1 MTLSTET
8 VAYNIIEMTG
18 LPMKHIVRN
27 ALFSLGLI
35 AIAQGASASGAAKVA
50 GDAKAGQAKAAV
62 CGACHGIDGNSAA
75 PNFPKLAGQGERY
88 LIKQI
93 HDIKAWDAETNP
105 AKKAS
110 TGRAVLEMTG
120 LLASVNDQDIAD
132 ISAYFASQNM
142 QLSGAKK
149 IEVQVNSG
157 LKVDAL
163 ELGAKTFRA
172 GNLANGV
179 PACTGCHAPDGKGN
193 AAAGF
198 PRLSG
203 QHPDYIEKQLTNF
216 RAGNRVNDGD
226 TSPMRTIADKLS
238 DAEIKAVANFIAGLN

>member
-1 MTLSTET
+1 
-8 VAYNIIEMTG
+8 
-18 LPMKHIVRN
+18 MKDLVKN

-35 AIAQGASASGAAKVA
+35 AFAQGVHASGTGKVV

-62 CGACHGIDGNSAA
+62 CGACHGADGNSAA

-88 LIKQI
+88 LLKQI
-93 HDIKAWDAETNP
+93 NDIKAWDTETNQ
-105 AKKAS
+105 AKKA
-110 TGRAVLEMTG
+110 TAGRAVLEMTG
-120 LLASVNDQDIAD
+120 LLTALSDQDIAD
-132 ISAYFASQNM
+132 IAAYFASQNT
-142 QLSGAKK
+142 QLSGSKK
-149 IEVQVNSG
+149 MEVQVNSG

-163 ELGAKTFRA
+163 ELGAKTYRA
-172 GNLANGV
+172 GNIANGL

-216 RAGNRVNDGD
+216 RLGNRVNDGD
-226 TSPMRTIADKLS
+226 TAPMRAIADKLS
-238 DAEIKAVANFIAGLN
+238 DAEIKALANFIAGLN

>member
-1 MTLSTET
+1 
-8 VAYNIIEMTG
+8 
-18 LPMKHIVRN
+18 MKYIVRN

-35 AIAQGASASGAAKVA
+35 AIAQGVQAAGDTKVV

-110 TGRAVLEMTG
+110 AGRVVVEMTG
-120 LLASVNDQDIAD
+120 LLAAVNDQDIAD
-132 ISAYFASQNM
+132 IAAYFSSQNT
-142 QLSGAKK
+142 QLAGSQKL
-149 IEVQVNSG
+149 EVQVNSG

-163 ELGAKTFRA
+163 ELGAKTYRA

-179 PACTGCHAPDGKGN
+179 PACTGCHAPDGTGN

-238 DAEIKAVANFIAGLN
+238 DAEIKAIANFIAGLN

>member
-1 MTLSTET
+1 
-8 VAYNIIEMTG
+8 
-18 LPMKHIVRN
+18 MKYLVKN
-27 ALFSLGLI
+27 ALFSLGLV
-35 AIAQGASASGAAKVA
+35 AIAQGVSASGAAKVV

-62 CGACHGIDGNSAA
+62 CGACHGVDGNSAA

-88 LIKQI
+88 IVKQL
-93 HDIKAWDAETNP
+93 HDIKAWDTETNP

-110 TGRAVLEMTG
+110 AGRVVLEMTG
-120 LLASVNDQDIAD
+120 ILTNLNDQDFAD
-132 ISAYFASQNM
+132 IAAYFASQNT

-149 IEVQVNSG
+149 EEVQVNSG

-163 ELGAKTFRA
+163 ELGAKVYRS
-172 GNLANGV
+172 GNAANGV
-179 PACTGCHAPDGKGN
+179 PACSACHAPDGKGN

-226 TSPMRTIADKLS
+226 TSPMRTIADKMS
-238 DAEIKAVANFIAGLN
+238 DAEIKAVANYIAGLN

>member
-1 MTLSTET
+1 LLTNT
-8 VAYNIIEMTG
+8 IELTG
-18 LPMKHIVRN
+18 LPMKYIVRN
-27 ALFSLGLI
+27 ALFSLGLV
-35 AIAQGASASGAAKVA
+35 AIAQGAYAAGSASVA

-88 LIKQI
+88 LLKQI
-93 HDIKAWDAETNP
+93 HDIKAWDTETNP
-105 AKKAS
+105 AKKPTA
-110 TGRAVLEMTG
+110 GRAVLEMTG
-120 LLASVNDQDIAD
+120 ILTPFSEQDIAD
-132 ISAYFASQNM
+132 IAAYFASQNT
-142 QLSGAKK
+142 QLAGSKK

-157 LKVDAL
+157 LKVDGL
-163 ELGAKTFRA
+163 ELGAKTYRA
-172 GNLANGV
+172 GNIANGL
-179 PACTGCHAPDGKGN
+179 PACTGCHAPDGTGN

>member
-1 MTLSTET
+1 
-8 VAYNIIEMTG
+8 
-18 LPMKHIVRN
+18 MKYIVKN

-35 AIAQGASASGAAKVA
+35 AIAQGVYASGDAKVT

-88 LIKQI
+88 LLKQI
-93 HDIKAWDAETNP
+93 HDIKAWDTETNP
-105 AKKAS
+105 AKKA
-110 TGRAVLEMTG
+110 TAGRAVLEMTG
-120 LLASVNDQDIAD
+120 ILINLNDQDIAD
-132 ISAYFASQNM
+132 VAAYFSSQNT
-142 QLSGAKK
+142 QLAGSKK
-149 IEVQVNSG
+149 MEVQVNSG
-157 LKVDAL
+157 LKVDAM
-163 ELGAKTFRA
+163 ELGAKVYRS
-172 GNLANGV
+172 GNLANGL

>member
-1 MTLSTET
+1 
-8 VAYNIIEMTG
+8 
-18 LPMKHIVRN
+18 MKYIVRN
-27 ALFSLGLI
+27 ALFSLGLV
-35 AIAQGASASGAAKVA
+35 AIAQGASASNSAKVA
-50 GDAKAGQAKAAV
+50 GDAKAGQTKAAV
-62 CGACHGIDGNSAA
+62 CGACHGVDGNSAV

-88 LIKQI
+88 LIKQL
-93 HDIKAWDAETNP
+93 HDIKAWDTETDA

-110 TGRAVLEMTG
+110 AGRAVLEMTG
-120 LLASVNDQDIAD
+120 ILAGWSDQDIAD
-132 ISAYFASQNM
+132 VSAYFAGQNM

-149 IEVQVNSG
+149 MEVQVNSG
-157 LKVDAL
+157 LKVDAM
-163 ELGAKTFRA
+163 ELGSKTYRN
-172 GNLANGV
+172 GNSANGV
-179 PACTGCHAPDGKGN
+179 PACAACHAPDGKGN

>member
-1 MTLSTET
+1 
-8 VAYNIIEMTG
+8 MTG
-18 LPMKHIVRN
+18 LPMKFIVKN

-35 AIAQGASASGAAKVA
+35 AIAQGVYASGDAKVT

-88 LIKQI
+88 LLKQI
-93 HDIKAWDAETNP
+93 HDIKTWDTETSP

-110 TGRAVLEMTG
+110 VGRVVVEMTG
-120 LLASVNDQDIAD
+120 ILTSLSEQDIAD
-132 ISAYFASQNM
+132 VAAYFSSQNM
-142 QLSGAKK
+142 QLAGSKK
-149 IEVQVNSG
+149 MDVQVNSG
-157 LKVDAL
+157 LKVDAM
-163 ELGAKTFRA
+163 ELGAKTYRA

-179 PACTGCHAPDGKGN
+179 PACTACHAPNGAGN

-226 TSPMRTIADKLS
+226 TSPMRSIADKLS
-238 DAEIKAVANFIAGLN
+238 DAEIKALANFIAGLN

>member
-1 MTLSTET
+1 
-8 VAYNIIEMTG
+8 
-18 LPMKHIVRN
+18 MKHIVRN
-27 ALFSLGLI
+27 ALFSLGLV
-35 AIAQGASASGAAKVA
+35 AIAQSALASGAVKVV

-62 CGACHGIDGNSAA
+62 CGACHGVDGNSAA

-105 AKKAS
+105 TKKAS

-120 LLASVNDQDIAD
+120 ILANLNDQDIAD
-132 ISAYFASQNM
+132 ISAYFASQNT
-142 QLSGAKK
+142 QLSGSKK

-163 ELGAKTFRA
+163 ELGAKTYRA

-203 QHPDYIEKQLTNF
+203 QHPEYIAKQLTNF
-216 RAGNRVNDGD
+216 RAGDRINDGD
-226 TSPMRTIADKLS
+226 TSPMRAIADKLS
-238 DAEIKAVANFIAGLN
+238 DAEIKALANFIAGLN

>member
-1 MTLSTET
+1 
-8 VAYNIIEMTG
+8 
-18 LPMKHIVRN
+18 MKHMVRN

-35 AIAQGASASGAAKVA
+35 AIAQGVQASSESKVV

-88 LIKQI
+88 LLKQI
-93 HDIKAWDAETNP
+93 HDIKAWDAETNQ
-105 AKKAS
+105 AKKAAA
-110 TGRAVLEMTG
+110 GRAVLEMTG
-120 LLASVNDQDIAD
+120 LLTAVSDQDIAD
-132 ISAYFASQNM
+132 IAAYFASQNT
-142 QLSGAKK
+142 QLSGSQK

-157 LKVDAL
+157 LKVDAM
-163 ELGAKTFRA
+163 ELGAKTYRA
-172 GNLANGV
+172 GNIANGL

-193 AAAGF
+193 PAAGF

-226 TSPMRTIADKLS
+226 TAPMRAIADKLS
-238 DAEIKAVANFIAGLN
+238 DAEIKALANFIAGLN